1 MMLEDINRRLQQRTK
16 AAKDAA
22 VTQAKALW
30 PEEGRTIGLK
40 VPTEIREA
48 LVALQKKEG
57 LPSYKAAMK
66 FACLRGL
73 GLVK

>member
-1 MMLEDINRRLQQRTK
+1 MDEINRRLQKRTK
-16 AAKDAA
+16 EAKSAA
-22 VTQAKALW
+22 VAQAKMLW

-48 LVALQKKEG
+48 LIALQREEG